1 MNQGEMKL
9 EHVFVCRMTGE
20 GQVFEGE
27 LPDEEKQSILEFARY
42 VEAKRVGDR
51 LAQEQRTEELPW

>member
-9 EHVFVCRMTGE
+9 ERVFVCRMNGE
-20 GQVFEGE
+20 DQVFEGE
-27 LPDEEKQSILEFARY
+27 LTDEEKQSILEFARY
-42 VEAKRVGDR
+42 VEAKHVGDR